1 LFVFSSGFS
10 LIIINARIGEKPI
23 MMETRAQQS
32 FDIDTLDTLNDWLM
46 AEALAM
52 ALKRDCRCKIR
63 P

>member
-1 LFVFSSGFS
+1 
-10 LIIINARIGEKPI
+10 
-23 MMETRAQQS
+23 MMETPAQQS